1 MIDGGIVTKWD
12 ALAIKVL
19 LTDNKSVSK
28 AGYSAMGGFSRRMV
42 GARRVLLATRSLYAG
57 G

>member
-1 MIDGGIVTKWD
+1 MIGGSIVTKWA

-28 AGYSAMGGFSRRMV
+28 AGYSAMDGIWVSAALTCYR
-42 GARRVLLATRSLYAG
+42 LDRSVYH
-57 G
+57 